1 MTEPLEVRPAR
12 PDDAAACALILN
24 DWIDATEWMPRS
36 RSRETVREHYRDWV
50 FKERAVFVIGN
61 PVSAYIA
68 LSQDHFITSLYCA
81 QPGAG
86 RGKALLDYA
95 KGLRPRLSL
104 WTFVANTGARR
115 FYVRESFVELRRTAG
130 ENEENLPDL
139 LYRWDAS

>member
-1 MTEPLEVRPAR
+1 MTGSTRPSGCR
-12 PDDAAACALILN
+12 AADLVKLCGSI
-24 DWIDATEWMPRS
+24 IATGFS
-36 RSRETVREHYRDWV
+36 KSAT
-50 FKERAVFVIGN
+50 VFVIGN

-68 LSQDHFITSLYCA
+68 LSEDHFITSLYCA